1 MWCYCN
7 IISYPLH
14 SARWTHITKH
24 LPQHH
29 IKIKNT
35 IENLTFALKMKS
47 DSSSQLTEWK
57 TISQTIYSKSHARGS
72 WLMSY
77 ILLSKHT
84 YTHTYSWSSKKRIWN
99 GWNQHSFMQETVLP
113 YHSPSSASCSQQLK
127 LQVHKEISISH
138 DYATSPYF
146 IRPLSFSLCHDLGTQ

>member
-1 MWCYCN
+1 
-7 IISYPLH
+7 
-14 SARWTHITKH
+14 
-24 LPQHH
+24 
-29 IKIKNT
+29 
-35 IENLTFALKMKS
+35 MKS

-57 TISQTIYSKSHARGS
+57 TISQTVYSKSHARGS

-127 LQVHKEISISH
+127 LSRFSWRWWRWRSEARGWSNVVTIGRQLAFLQGDVFI
-138 DYATSPYF
+138 YLLWNF
-146 IRPLSFSLCHDLGTQ
+146 IRWSWKMSIWRSSGWTTLVVSNSSWAGCSR